1 MRRLARRS
9 AIALAAVVTLF
20 ATATPASAAP
30 EWQTFK
36 TNSRWKCSD
45 SWTHPGSNNIIMQ
58 TCMVTTANE
67 LGQQG
72 VTVVLNKGTKYAT
85 IWSKLITNFGGD
97 ASCVKRSVAPGEQL
111 GCFGPTVSIR
121 CGLGHNNAFS
131 DVWMNA
137 NIYGYTD
144 YVYKGVDC

>member
-1 MRRLARRS
+1 
-9 AIALAAVVTLF
+9 
-20 ATATPASAAP
+20 
-30 EWQTFK
+30 
-36 TNSRWKCSD
+36 
-45 SWTHPGSNNIIMQ
+45 
-58 TCMVTTANE
+58 MVTTANE